1 MKKHYTTSIL
11 LLVFC
16 CYILVKNM
24 VVNYIL
30 TRQVSDKASEQELKL
45 LEILTKSDQL
55 RRSKESADAVPII
68 TTYKLSI
75 NQVSSSLHQKADVSF
90 TFYFLW
96 FCYSCYS
103 ELWIITAISKNL
115 WNFLIISLQNV
126 WHFWIFV
133 MLISCYLSY
142 SIFYLYNSF
151 NTK

>member
-1 MKKHYTTSIL
+1 
-11 LLVFC
+11 
-16 CYILVKNM
+16 M

-90 TFYFLW
+90 TFYIL
-96 FCYSCYS
+96 
-103 ELWIITAISKNL
+103 
-115 WNFLIISLQNV
+115 
-126 WHFWIFV
+126 
-133 MLISCYLSY
+133 
-142 SIFYLYNSF
+142 
-151 NTK
+151 